1 MNEIDL
7 RRFDLNLLA
16 VFEVLMRERSVTRAA
31 ERLGRTQS
39 AVSHSLSRLRD
50 QLGDPLLI
58 KGGKRM
64 EPTAIAL
71 EFIEQV
77 RPLLRGIERVLSPRH
92 RFEPASSR
100 RVFRL
105 AAPDF
110 ALALFT
116 DLLADLRIA
125 APGVSV
131 EWTGPRETMLLEVA
145 EGQVDMAISPAR
157 LRLPAGVVGEDIGA
171 LEWRCFANRGHPA
184 FQKWGAR
191 AWARWPHLVVR
202 VGDQL
207 ESPVNVAAAAAGLK
221 RTIAGWVPNF
231 SVIAPVLAASDLLAT
246 LPAPAM
252 AGTLRRFGLEFQ
264 TRAFCHR
271 SDPAC
276 HAVERR
282 ARQGSRDRLVAQSA
296 EAPGEEP
303 VYKSRRLR
311 TKPWIRSR
319 CNAARCGSVSSCR
332 RRATTSPAGGIPT
345 PSRAGPISS

>member
-7 RRFDLNLLA
+7 KRFDLNLLA
-16 VFEVLMRERSVTRAA
+16 VFEVLMRDRSVTRAA

-39 AVSHSLSRLRD
+39 AISHSLSRLRD

-58 KGGKRM
+58 KGGRRM
-64 EPTAIAL
+64 EPTAFAL

-92 RFEPASSR
+92 RFEPANSR

-116 DLLADLRIA
+116 DLLADLQA
-125 APGVSV
+125 EAPGVAV

-145 EGQVDMAISPAR
+145 EGQVDIAISPAR
-157 LRLPAGVVGEDIGA
+157 LRLPAGVAAEDIGA
-171 LEWRCFANRGHPA
+171 LEWRCFASRGHPA
-184 FQKWGAR
+184 FRKWGAR
-191 AWARWPHLVVR
+191 AWTRWPHLVVR

-207 ESPVNVAAAAAGLK
+207 ESPVNVAAAAAGL
-221 RTIAGWVPNF
+221 RRRIAGWVPNF

-252 AGTLRRFGLEFQ
+252 AGTLRPFGL
-264 TRAFCHR
+264 
-271 SDPAC
+271 D
-276 HAVERR
+276 
-282 ARQGSRDRLVAQSA
+282 
-296 EAPGEEP
+296 
-303 VYKSRRLR
+303 SRRVPFAIDPIPHVML
-311 TKPWIRSR
+311 WS
-319 CNAARCGSVSSCR
+319 AARSQDPEIAWLR
-332 RRATTSPAGGIPT
+332 NRLRPLAKNRFTSLAG
-345 PSRAGPISS
+345 